1 METPGG
7 SEFTLTSTYLNT
19 ASCGVLPRRAV
30 AAITSL
36 VDELAAGRPGGAG
49 DYAVLGPARAS
60 FARLSGVAED
70 RVAVGSSLAVQVAL
84 VAAALPAG
92 AEVLFPEGE
101 YTSVVTPFAV
111 RGDLALRYAPLEAL
125 ADAVRPGTALVAFSA
140 VQSADGR
147 IADFAAVREAAA
159 VHGARTLVDLSQS
172 AGWLP
177 LDAGSFDYTVTC
189 GYKFL
194 LGLRGVCFLTVTEE
208 AQQTLRPLYAG
219 TFASVD
225 WPLYGPVE
233 HLAPTARRFDES
245 PAYAAYHGAVE
256 SLALLE
262 EVGVAAVHRHVTG
275 LARRCTQGLASLGL
289 PAAATDSAIVAVP
302 GHGERLADLARA
314 GVVASARAGN
324 LRLSFHLYNTPSHVD
339 RALDALA

>member
-36 VDELAAGRPGGAG
+36 VDELAVGRPGGAG
-49 DYAVLGPARAS
+49 DHAVLGASRAS
-60 FARLSGVAED
+60 FARLCGVAED
-70 RVAVGSSLAVQVAL
+70 RVAAGSSLAVQVAL
-84 VAAALPAG
+84 VAASLPAG

-101 YTSVVTPFAV
+101 YTSVITPFAI

-125 ADAVRPGTALVAFSA
+125 ADAVRPGTELVAYSA

-159 VHGARTLVDLSQS
+159 VHGARTLVDMSQS

-208 AQQTLRPLYAG
+208 AQHTLRPLYAG
-219 TFASVD
+219 TFASTD

-245 PAYAAYHGAVE
+245 PAYVAYHGAAR

-262 EVGVAAVHRHVTG
+262 EVGTAAVHRHVTG
-275 LARRCTQGLASLGL
+275 LARRCTEGLAALGL
-289 PAAATDSAIVAVP
+289 SAVAGDSAIVAVR
-302 GHGERLADLARA
+302 GQGERVERLARA
-314 GVVASARAGN
+314 GVVASARAGH
-324 LRLSFHLYNTPSHVD
+324 LRLSFHLYNTPEHVD